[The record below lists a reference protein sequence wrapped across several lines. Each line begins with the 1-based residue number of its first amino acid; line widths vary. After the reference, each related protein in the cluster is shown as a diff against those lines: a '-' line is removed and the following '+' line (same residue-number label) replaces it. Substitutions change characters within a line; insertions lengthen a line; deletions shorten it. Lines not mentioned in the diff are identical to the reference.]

1 VGLAWKCVN
10 LAHTLAYTFGNYR
23 SPMYAMPTYRL
34 TLEYEGTDWYGW
46 QIQPDRPT
54 IQQAI
59 QDALA
64 TIQRLDDVLVVG
76 SGRTDAGV
84 HATGQV
90 AHVALQQEVD
100 PFRLRGALNGVLPP
114 TIVVRDLTLAPD
126 DFHARYSAR
135 ARRYEYVLTA
145 EPVALARRHVW
156 HVRPAPDLALMERA
170 AQDLV
175 GTHDFTS
182 FCRTQAETPSKVC
195 TVTEATFRCESRP
208 GLTTFSIE
216 ADRFLHGMVRSIVGT
231 LVDIGQGRRPLHAIP
246 NILAERDR
254 RAASR
259 SAPARGLTLVSVKY
273 PNDPPDAWSKTPTRR

>member
-1 VGLAWKCVN
+1 
-10 LAHTLAYTFGNYR
+10 
-23 SPMYAMPTYRL
+23 MYAMPTYRL

-64 TIQRLDDVLVVG
+64 TILRLDDVLVVG

-90 AHVALQQEVD
+90 AHVALQQSID

-114 TIVVRDLTLAPD
+114 TIVVRDLAPAPD

-156 HVRPAPDLALMERA
+156 YVRPAPDVSLMKQA
-170 AQDLV
+170 AEDLL
-175 GTHDFTS
+175 GAHDFTS
-182 FCRTQAETPSKVC
+182 FCRTQTETPNRIC
-195 TVTEATFRCESRP
+195 TVTEAAFTSAPRS
-208 GLTTFSIE
+208 GLTLFSIE

-231 LVDIGQGRRPLHAIP
+231 LVDIGQGRRPLRAIP
-246 NILAERDR
+246 SILAERDR
-254 RAASR
+254 RVASR

-273 PNDPPDAWSKTPTRR
+273 ANDPPDAWSKTPTRR